1 MAKAKKLQ
9 VLFDYYK
16 KTFKIPKQPF
26 KIHQLL
32 IDFLFFCDIIQ
43 LDVEC
48 ARQLN
53 NRRTN
58 KNEKL

>member
-9 VLFDYYK
+9 VIFDYYE

-32 IDFLFFCDIIQ
+32 IDFLFFCVIIT
-43 LDVEC
+43 V
-48 ARQLN
+48 
-53 NRRTN
+53 RRRVRSAI
-58 KNEKL
+58 K